1 MSQPTASSPQHSQ
14 NKYGYLTQAEDG
26 GWGWGHNTELLIPQW
41 QCNVHPI
48 SAQPLQHKGFTTQT
62 RLWSRVG

>member
-26 GWGWGHNTELLIPQW
+26 GRGGHKAELLIPQW

-48 SAQPLQHKGFTTQT
+48 SAQPLQHKGFIVPTV
-62 RLWSRVG
+62 WS

>member
-1 MSQPTASSPQHSQ
+1 MSQPTDSSPQHSQ

-26 GWGWGHNTELLIPQW
+26 GWRWGWGHNIELLIPQW

-48 SAQPLQHKGFTTQT
+48 SAQPPNT
-62 RLWSRVG
+62 RASPLKHGCGTG

>member
-26 GWGWGHNTELLIPQW
+26 GGG
-41 QCNVHPI
+41 
-48 SAQPLQHKGFTTQT
+48 GDTTQ
-62 RLWSRVG
+62 RY